1 MGNESAIIIPILEVE
16 PIVGPLRLRY
26 DAAARLGVP
35 AHITLLYPFYPATAA
50 IDQIENL
57 IAICASIEAF
67 RFSFTEVRR
76 FSATAYLHPDKS
88 ERFVQIVAA
97 LMEKWPDCKPY
108 GGSHPEIIP
117 HLTVADKVNA
127 ETLEEVERSLSR
139 QLPIPCV
146 AREVWLLT
154 SDRGGLWCKAASVG
168 LAANASER
176 IATRR

>member
-1 MGNESAIIIPILEVE
+1 MGNESAIIIPIPEVE
-16 PIVGPLRLRY
+16 PFVGPLRLKY

-57 IAICASIEAF
+57 VAICASIQAF
-67 RFSFTEVRR
+67 RFSFTEARR
-76 FSATAYLHPDKS
+76 FPSTAYLHSDKS
-88 ERFVQIVAA
+88 ESFVRIITA

-117 HLTVADKVNA
+117 HLTVADKVTA
-127 ETLEEVERSLSR
+127 KALEEVERSLSH
-139 QLPIPCV
+139 QLPISCM

-154 SDRGGLWCKAASVG
+154 SDHAGMWSKSACVR
-168 LAANASER
+168 LAVNE
-176 IATRR
+176 I